1 LDSIFCDRHKRV
13 SYETPPFSDS
23 LRAIMK
29 DIVSPLA
36 DKAKLIQ
43 NRLQFGPFFGGN
55 VAIRGESSQE
65 LTGGINPDSREN
77 SARDIYG
84 CFCVPPQDKMHEHLD
99 AREDVREFS
108 ERQPV
113 GAEALTAF
121 VGLGGWFRPE
131 LRHVPPNQVTSG
143 DRPA

>member
-1 LDSIFCDRHKRV
+1 
-13 SYETPPFSDS
+13 
-23 LRAIMK
+23 
-29 DIVSPLA
+29 
-36 DKAKLIQ
+36 
-43 NRLQFGPFFGGN
+43 FFGGN

-65 LTGGINPDSREN
+65 LTGGINPDPREN

-99 AREDVREFS
+99 SREDVREFS

-121 VGLGGWFRPE
+121 VGLGGWFRSE
-131 LRHVPPNQVTSG
+131 LRHAPPNQVTSG
-143 DRPA
+143 DRRAWLRAHMADLDFHPLRRLAYLHGRRW